1 MYHTRETISFLR
13 IEYDTII
20 VKYHKL
26 MISSY
31 NLDVMVLYYMGML
44 MLQFIS
50 GRLISF

>member
-31 NLDVMVLYYMGML
+31 NLDVMVLYMGML